1 MISYKGSKYSVPI
14 QYVGKQITVIE
25 KDNVIQ
31 LYYNSNLIHLYT
43 INSNCRYNYKKDDY
57 IDILRNSIF
66 DNKNSNEIEKYIDKN
81 LKSLDGI
88 NIDKGDDNYDR

>member
-43 INSNCRYNYKKDDY
+43 INSNYRYNYKKDDY
-57 IDILRNSIF
+57 IDILKNSVF
-66 DNKNSNEIEKYIDKN
+66 DDKNSNEIEKYIDKN

-88 NIDKGDDNYDR
+88 NIDEGDDNYDR